1 METIKSPN
9 IHLADT
15 TPSPDEEDGGSID
28 DLTPSHEKATEL
40 YTGTT
45 EQDFESWGE
54 YLDYIRGIAELCVWD
69 DEQGRPVV
77 DQTIID
83 KCKKLATWKAREEA
97 SLLVPVSEEYE
108 GVEIIEG
115 YYEDREVVEAV
126 LSKLEDNSEELR
138 RQSNNIER
146 LRGALS
152 SATKDS
158 QRRKIESII
167 AREEEYER
175 ILREHHGKIN
185 MVLARKRVAEVLEM
199 RAHADIDGKALRAPE
214 ELERAVS
221 DRIAADRYPW
231 TMPGAEKVDPKK
243 IENMLKYYR
252 ILIEHQAFGDSA
264 EDEVRIPGLLPDDID
279 FLEHGGVTP
288 VRGHNVFS
296 REYLRRAGVFFV
308 NTVGEGEQPIFGE
321 VITDREGQFDPR
333 KKAFLTEEE
342 FKRVYNFQQREGYG
356 IGDLDPDDVVM
367 DMITADQVRNTR
379 DYNLVG
385 AERINKYGN
394 TSSLFVDN
402 EGDTLPESFGGCFEI
417 DGKQYRLSSVQA
429 DLINGHRDFPGVSEM
444 YQSSCVAWDQRYM
457 TASQYV
463 EYIYSPLPTRKE
475 AFCAIKDRV
484 STKRE
489 RDWLGVPVFIIETKD
504 RVSAA

>member
-1 METIKSPN
+1 MTETIKSPN
-9 IHLADT
+9 IRLADT

-28 DLTPSHEKATEL
+28 DLTLSHEKATEL
-40 YTGTT
+40 YTETT
-45 EQDFESWGE
+45 EQAFERWGE
-54 YLDYIRGIAELCVWD
+54 YLEYIRGVAELCVWD
-69 DEQGRPVV
+69 DERGKPVV
-77 DQTIID
+77 DKTTID
-83 KCKKLATWKAREEA
+83 KRKKSATWKAREEA

-108 GVEIIEG
+108 GVEIIER
-115 YYEDREVVEAV
+115 YFEDGEVVKAV
-126 LSKLEDNSEELR
+126 LSELEDNSEKLLQTSKEIEELR
-138 RQSNNIER
+138 GI
-146 LRGALS
+146 LS
-152 SATKDS
+152 SANTDS

-252 ILIEHQAFGDSA
+252 ILIEHQAFGDST
-264 EDEVRIPGLLPDDID
+264 EDEVRIPGLMPDEIAS
-279 FLEHGGVTP
+279 LEHRGVTP

-296 REYLRRAGVFFV
+296 REDLRRAGVFFV

-321 VITDREGQFDPR
+321 VITDREGRFDPR

-367 DMITADQVRNTR
+367 DMIAADQVRNTR
-379 DYNLVG
+379 GYNLVG
-385 AERINKYGN
+385 VERINKYGN
-394 TSSLFVDN
+394 TSSLFVNN

-417 DGKQYRLSSVQA
+417 DGKQYRLSSVQT
-429 DLINGHRDFPGVSEM
+429 DLINGHRDFPGVS
-444 YQSSCVAWDQRYM
+444 D
-457 TASQYV
+457 
-463 EYIYSPLPTRKE
+463 
-475 AFCAIKDRV
+475 D
-484 STKRE
+484 
-489 RDWLGVPVFIIETKD
+489 
-504 RVSAA
+504 VSAELRSVGSTLYDSLPICKIYLFTIANT

>member
-1 METIKSPN
+1 MTETIKSPN
-9 IHLADT
+9 IRLADT

-28 DLTPSHEKATEL
+28 DLTLSHEKATEL
-40 YTGTT
+40 YTETT
-45 EQDFESWGE
+45 EQAFERWGE
-54 YLDYIRGIAELCVWD
+54 YLEYIRGVAELCVWD
-69 DEQGRPVV
+69 DERGKPVV
-77 DQTIID
+77 DKTTID
-83 KCKKLATWKAREEA
+83 KRKKSATWKAREEA

-108 GVEIIEG
+108 GVEIIER
-115 YYEDREVVEAV
+115 YFEDGEVVKAV
-126 LSKLEDNSEELR
+126 LSELEDNSEKLLQTSKEIEELR
-138 RQSNNIER
+138 GI
-146 LRGALS
+146 LS
-152 SATKDS
+152 SANTDS

-252 ILIEHQAFGDSA
+252 ILIEHQAFGDST
-264 EDEVRIPGLLPDDID
+264 EDEVRIPGLMPDEIAS
-279 FLEHGGVTP
+279 LEHRGVTP

-296 REYLRRAGVFFV
+296 REDLRRAGVVFV

-321 VITDREGQFDPR
+321 VITDREGRFDPR

-367 DMITADQVRNTR
+367 DMIAADQVRNTR
-379 DYNLVG
+379 GYNLVG
-385 AERINKYGN
+385 VERISKYGN
-394 TSSLFVDN
+394 
-402 EGDTLPESFGGCFEI
+402 
-417 DGKQYRLSSVQA
+417 
-429 DLINGHRDFPGVSEM
+429 
-444 YQSSCVAWDQRYM
+444 
-457 TASQYV
+457 
-463 EYIYSPLPTRKE
+463 RKVL
-475 AFCAIKDRV
+475 AVGLKLMKNNIA
-484 STKRE
+484 
-489 RDWLGVPVFIIETKD
+489 
-504 RVSAA
+504 